1 MQLTLR
7 LNADGTAMI
16 EGVKRADKAIDGLGK
31 SADNASKKIHQCV
44 IKSKKLSSVASSI
57 KNFAL
62 SFSGVATALGV
73 GALVNTQ
80 REFDVL
86 NSQLVTATGSTQAA
100 KQAFN
105 ELTKFASRTPYA
117 LAQSVQGFTQLKN
130 LGLDPSMRSMES
142 YGNFASAMGKD
153 LSQMIEAVAD
163 ASTMEFERLKE
174 FGIKAKQTQ
183 NEVQFTF
190 QGTTTSVAKNSQAI
204 QQYLLSIGETKF
216 AGAMANRMATL
227 DGAISNLAD
236 NFNMLK
242 LRIMQSGIGGFV
254 ETIIRGV
261 SSGLAWL
268 SENIKLIASSLK
280 LFFQLMLG
288 WAAYRYLPALMMNIA
303 TAVRAW
309 ATAQTLLNAQMGA
322 GLLAGY
328 VRNMLFA
335 KGSIKQTAK
344 ALFSLKGAIGVAAAA
359 FAGWEIGTWARE
371 NFAVVRVVANGVVV
385 KIVDAFD
392 GVQTFLKQV
401 FNHVKS
407 FGVMAMNGIAKAMH
421 WLVTKGKNA
430 GLRIENAFKTMY
442 LGLLKMT
449 KTIIEKIGGAWKG
462 LTAGINRMMATALT
476 KVRDGLSGLTG
487 FSVMGKK
494 FDLIPDSVI
503 KSLNG
508 KISVLKAKGED
519 TSYTFDKLDDKINK
533 LTGSIKANEK
543 AIISNNNAHQK
554 LVEYADKNTLSSVSD
569 TLKNNAKLAKERLAR
584 HQFNMDDIDA
594 YMDYEINKEIADK
607 NTKPATTLAKKIM
620 SPPTSET
627 NKGGK
632 GGKKGSAVTDAIKK
646 GAKSAKDAVNELK
659 RQLEAVANFKA
670 NQQQSIQDYAFETA
684 LIGKQADEVERL
696 RFAHEL
702 MKSAEQAKQGLS
714 AVRKAEIDAI
724 TQSTIAQR
732 DAVVAL
738 RNAKQEAHDNDWLG
752 GMKAGLSDLAKSAGT
767 TFDVMKNA
775 TTGAFTSM
783 ADGIAN
789 FVATG
794 KGNFKELT
802 ASILADMSKML
813 VKAAMMKMFS
823 GLFGGFFKNGGVFDV
838 GGLKP
843 FAKGGV
849 FNQGVQYYANGD
861 IFNRPTAFAH
871 AGGLGVM
878 GEAGPEAIMPLSRG
892 PDGKLGVKVHNAHQR
907 QKVAGM
913 NNNINIAVNIANGKE
928 ETDVKSQQQQGKQL
942 GENLKNAVRGVLAE
956 EMRTGGML
964 SAR

>member
-31 SADNASKKIHQCV
+31 SADDTSKKIHQCV

-216 AGAMANRMATL
+216 ATAMANRMATL

-254 ETIIRGV
+254 ETIIRGI

-268 SENIKLIASSLK
+268 SENIKLIGSTLK

-303 TAVRAW
+303 TALRAW

-328 VRNMLFA
+328 ARNMLFA

-344 ALFSLKGAIGVAAAA
+344 ALFSLKGAIGVASAA
-359 FAGWEIGTWARE
+359 FVGWEIGTWARE

-407 FGVMAMNGIAKAMH
+407 FGVMAMNGIDKAMH

-543 AIISNNNAHQK
+543 AIASNNSVHQK
-554 LVEYADKNTLSSVSD
+554 FVELADQDTLSSVSD
-569 TLKNNAKLAKERLAR
+569 RLKNNAKLAKERLAR

-607 NTKPATTLAKKIM
+607 NTKPATTLARTV
-620 SPPTSET
+620 SSEMT
-627 NKGGK
+627 QGGNPA
-632 GGKKGSAVTDAIKK
+632 STTDKIKK

-696 RFAHEL
+696 RF
-702 MKSAEQAKQGLS
+702 
-714 AVRKAEIDAI
+714 
-724 TQSTIAQR
+724 
-732 DAVVAL
+732 
-738 RNAKQEAHDNDWLG
+738 AHDNDWLG

-813 VKAAMMKMFS
+813 VKAAMMKMFGALADTGGIIGS
-823 GLFGGFFKNGGVFDV
+823 FFSLFKADGGAFYKGVEFYANGGVV
-838 GGLKP
+838 
-843 FAKGGV
+843 
-849 FNQGVQYYANGD
+849 
-861 IFNRPTAFAH
+861 NRPTAFAH

-878 GEAGPEAIMPLSRG
+878 GEAGPEAIMPLMRG
-892 PDGKLGVKVHNAHQR
+892 ANGKLGVAVHNGKNR
-907 QKVAGM
+907 QAGM
-913 NNNINIAVNIANGKE
+913 YNNITISVNVENGNAE
-928 ETDVKSQQQQGKQL
+928 SSVESQQAQGRQL
-942 GENLKNAVRGVLAE
+942 GESLDASVRAVLAR
-956 EMRTGGML
+956 EMRPGGML
-964 SAR
+964 SAH

>member
-1 MQLTLR
+1 MSKDMQLTLR

-31 SADNASKKIHQCV
+31 SADDTSKKIHQCV

-216 AGAMANRMATL
+216 ATAMANRMATL

-254 ETIIRGV
+254 ETIIRGI

-268 SENIKLIASSLK
+268 SENIKLIGSTLK

-303 TAVRAW
+303 TALRAW

-328 VRNMLFA
+328 ARNMLFA

-344 ALFSLKGAIGVAAAA
+344 ALFSLKGAIGVASAA
-359 FAGWEIGTWARE
+359 FVGWEIGTWARE

-407 FGVMAMNGIAKAMH
+407 FGVMAMNGIDKAMH

-543 AIISNNNAHQK
+543 AIASNNSVHQK
-554 LVEYADKNTLSSVSD
+554 FVELADQDTLSSVSD
-569 TLKNNAKLAKERLAR
+569 RLKNNAKLAKERLAR

-607 NTKPATTLAKKIM
+607 NTKPATTLARTV
-620 SPPTSET
+620 SSEMT
-627 NKGGK
+627 QGGNPA
-632 GGKKGSAVTDAIKK
+632 STTDKIKK

-696 RFAHEL
+696 RF
-702 MKSAEQAKQGLS
+702 
-714 AVRKAEIDAI
+714 
-724 TQSTIAQR
+724 
-732 DAVVAL
+732 
-738 RNAKQEAHDNDWLG
+738 AHDNDWLG

-813 VKAAMMKMFS
+813 VKAAMMKMFGALADTGGIIGS
-823 GLFGGFFKNGGVFDV
+823 FFSLFKADGGAFYKGVEFYANGGVV
-838 GGLKP
+838 
-843 FAKGGV
+843 
-849 FNQGVQYYANGD
+849 
-861 IFNRPTAFAH
+861 NRPTAFAH

-878 GEAGPEAIMPLSRG
+878 GEAGPEAIMPLMRG
-892 PDGKLGVKVHNAHQR
+892 ANGKLGVAVHNGKNR
-907 QKVAGM
+907 QAGM
-913 NNNINIAVNIANGKE
+913 YNNITISVNVENGNAE
-928 ETDVKSQQQQGKQL
+928 SSVESQQAQGRQL
-942 GENLKNAVRGVLAE
+942 GESLDASVRAVLAR
-956 EMRTGGML
+956 EMRPGGML
-964 SAR
+964 SAH